1 MADPKQN
8 GTSHIADPRWQDLYR
23 IGFMAS
29 IAFVG
34 AIVFAMLAY
43 FIWPYAA
50 GNADVTSI
58 YMLLQ
63 KDRMAGLFSLEL
75 SVPVLLP
82 IMVLQS
88 LALYVALKQTN
99 ESYALIAL
107 VFGLMGAV
115 LWLTARPLV
124 EMAYLSDQYAIATSD
139 AAKNQYLAAGQA
151 LNSLFNGTAWMLSQ
165 FLFAISRTIEAL
177 LMLRSKI
184 FTRITGYV
192 GLVLG
197 IAGLLFWVP
206 AIGAIVSLIATFGG
220 VAWYLLMARDLY
232 KVGWPKQSLALQQD
246 QTTRLAEEM

>member
-8 GTSHIADPRWQDLYR
+8 DANYIADPRWRDLYR
-23 IGFMAS
+23 IGFVSS

-34 AIVFAMLAY
+34 AIVFAILAY
-43 FIWPYAA
+43 LIWPYAP
-50 GNADVTSI
+50 GNADVTGI
-58 YMLLQ
+58 FTLLQ

-75 SVPVLLP
+75 SVPILLP

-124 EMAYLSDQYAIATSD
+124 EMAYLSNQYAIATSD
-139 AAKNQYLAAGQA
+139 AAKNQSLAAGQA
-151 LNSLFNGTAWMLSQ
+151 LNALFNGTAWMLSQ
-165 FLFAISRTIEAL
+165 FLLAISGTIEAL

-184 FTRITGYV
+184 FTRVTGYV

-206 AIGAIVSLIATFGG
+206 AIGAIVSLFATFGG
-220 VAWYLLMARDLY
+220 VAWYLLMARDLF
-232 KVGWPKQSLALQQD
+232 KVGWPTDSLA
-246 QTTRLAEEM
+246 AHSMEMREIPQ